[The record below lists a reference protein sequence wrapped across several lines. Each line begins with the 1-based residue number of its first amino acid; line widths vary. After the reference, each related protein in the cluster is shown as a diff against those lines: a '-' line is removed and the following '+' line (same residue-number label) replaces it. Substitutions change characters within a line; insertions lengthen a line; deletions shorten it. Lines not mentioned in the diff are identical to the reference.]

1 MTVDGLLAV
10 YVLLNNAENQEIRRL
25 AVGIFYNMIADS
37 KELAKYVY
45 DKLCKKVP
53 QGLSGCFLQPTF
65 SEVR

>member
-1 MTVDGLLAV
+1 MLAV
-10 YVLLNNAENQEIRRL
+10 YVLLNNAEEQEIRRL

-53 QGLSGCFLQPTF
+53 SSFDGGSVQPAYT
-65 SEVR
+65 EMRQ